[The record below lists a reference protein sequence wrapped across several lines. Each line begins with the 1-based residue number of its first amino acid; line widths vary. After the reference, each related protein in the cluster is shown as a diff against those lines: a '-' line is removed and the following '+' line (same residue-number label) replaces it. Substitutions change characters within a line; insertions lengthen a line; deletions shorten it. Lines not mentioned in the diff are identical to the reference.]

1 MENNNKKMKQTLILN
16 LIISIATVILGIVAI
31 AWALS

>member
-1 MENNNKKMKQTLILN
+1 MENNNKKMKKTLMLN
-16 LIISIATVILGIVAI
+16 LIISIVTVIVGIVAI

>member
-1 MENNNKKMKQTLILN
+1 MENNNKKMKKTLILN
-16 LIISIATVILGIVAI
+16 LIISIVTVIVGIVAI

>member
-1 MENNNKKMKQTLILN
+1 MENNNKKMKKTFILN
-16 LIISIATVILGIVAI
+16 LIISIVTVIVGIVAI